1 MVWLAVVHGGVSM
14 FSAVLS
20 AISIDGSQESVL
32 ESAMFKPAATLALN
46 PKPVNPTI
54 RAGTAIQFTRHGWE
68 CRLVVYRTVIWT
80 RESDICSVWP
90 RNGTGK
96 NGRRRGLGRRRSV
109 HLCVVGVEAIE
120 QGLRLVAFVDSID
133 SLQQGQVRAF
143 SEVVEEEL
151 TRFSFGAQPFVS

>member
-1 MVWLAVVHGGVSM
+1 M
-14 FSAVLS
+14 
-20 AISIDGSQESVL
+20 Q
-32 ESAMFKPAATLALN
+32 TLAACVTPRKIVREL
-46 PKPVNPTI
+46 
-54 RAGTAIQFTRHGWE
+54 ATRG
-68 CRLVVYRTVIWT
+68 CGAVR
-80 RESDICSVWP
+80 
-90 RNGTGK
+90 
-96 NGRRRGLGRRRSV
+96 GRHETRRRSV